1 MKVILGVATFALSTT
16 GWSADVVYIL
26 SPEEMGVSVQALSK
40 EAFEEEVD
48 GYAKAASLKRGP
60 SGEFEI
66 RVWRVDS
73 MTGQGIGYVLRDNQ
87 TRTFD
92 ITRHNNEYTARLT
105 SSRSHEF
112 SEALT
117 TAARDVSSLRGY
129 EYSCGIMD
137 GESVLVEVS
146 IEGSRHQLCAGN
158 PESCADKNSKRI
170 ATLLRL
176 VDAEANRSK
185 P

>member
-1 MKVILGVATFALSTT
+1 
-16 GWSADVVYIL
+16 
-26 SPEEMGVSVQALSK
+26 MGVRVHPLSK
-40 EAFEEEVD
+40 GEFEEEVD
-48 GYAKAASLKRGP
+48 GYAKAASLESDP

-66 RVWRVDS
+66 RIWRVDS

-92 ITRHNNEYTARLT
+92 ITRHNSEYTARLA
-105 SSRSHEF
+105 SSRSHVF

-117 TAARDVSSLRGY
+117 TAARDVSSLGGY
-129 EYSCGIMD
+129 EYSCGIVD
-137 GESVLVEVS
+137 GESVLVQAS
-146 IEGSRHQLCAGN
+146 IEGSQHQLWAGN

-176 VDAEANRSK
+176 VDAEATRSK